1 VSRRLRVGVT
11 ALTSIYPRDSGVG
24 NMWHHV
30 LQELGSRYDLRA
42 LEPGSVRARL
52 WRPRV
57 WTHDG
62 HQGAL
67 AVREPVVAQLH
78 EAAWTDAETRAV
90 LDPEFIAMY
99 EEQSRAGARAA
110 TRIVTPS
117 TSSRDQIVAAYGVD
131 AARVVVAPHGVDH
144 ATFHPGAPGGAA
156 VLARVGADAGR
167 PYVLF
172 VSQLHPRKN
181 LGALRTA
188 MARLTAAGFPHQL
201 VIVGRPAMDRPAA
214 ETAELTGDLPGTTG
228 RVVHLEGIDDADLAA
243 VMAGAAAFCL
253 PSFMEGFGLTALEA
267 MACATPVVV
276 SDRGALPEVVGDAGM
291 VVEPTADAL
300 EAALAGLLEDEAR
313 ADTIARAGL
322 ARSRA
327 FTWEATARHWAR
339 AVDEAVRSG

>member
-1 VSRRLRVGVT
+1 MSRRPRVGVA
-11 ALTSIYPRDSGVG
+11 ALIALYPRDSGVG

-30 LQELGSRYDLRA
+30 LRELAIGYDLRS
-42 LEPGSVRARL
+42 LEPGSVRSRL
-52 WRPRV
+52 WRPRSWV
-57 WTHDG
+57 QDG

-78 EAAWTDAETRAV
+78 EAAWTDPETRAV
-90 LDPEFIAMY
+90 LEPEFIAMY
-99 EEQSRAGARAA
+99 EERSRAGARAA
-110 TRIVTPS
+110 ARIVTPS
-117 TSSRDQIVAAYGVD
+117 ASSRDQIVAAYGVD

-144 ATFHPGAPGGAA
+144 ATFRPDVAGADS
-156 VLARVGADAGR
+156 VLTRAGADAAR

-188 MARLTAAGFPHQL
+188 MARLVAEGLPHQL

-214 ETAELTGDLPGTTG
+214 ESQELIGDLPGTTG

-276 SDRGALPEVVGDAGM
+276 SDRGALPEVVGEAGV
-291 VVEPTADAL
+291 VVEPTADAV
-300 EAALAGLLEDEAR
+300 EAALAGVLGDPVR
-313 ADTIARAGL
+313 ADTLARAGL

-327 FTWEATARHWAR
+327 FTWEATARQWSR
-339 AVDEAVRSG
+339 AIDEAVRSG